1 MGKQCVLF
9 VDDLSMPQKEVYGA
23 QPPIELLRQWL
34 DHSHWYDPK
43 DTTKFELVD
52 IVGINIKTINDLLVR
67 NLFVCLSF
75 KKLFV
80 GGMLPAGGGSNE
92 VTSRFIRHQ
101 YIVGIESFEE
111 STLKKIFGSIMEWHL
126 NKNFDDAIKRLG
138 KVIFFQLFSL

>member
-67 NLFVCLSF
+67 NLFVCL
-75 KKLFV
+75 FV
-80 GGMLPAGGGSNE
+80 PKSCLLAECYPQEE
-92 VTSRFIRHQ
+92 VQ
-101 YIVGIESFEE
+101 M
-111 STLKKIFGSIMEWHL
+111 K
-126 NKNFDDAIKRLG
+126 
-138 KVIFFQLFSL
+138 